1 MQKPIPFFM
10 SLLVC
15 CFLLGS
21 ALNAQTPVASYPFSG
36 DLMDA
41 SAFDNDASA
50 NAVSLTQ
57 DRFGV
62 ANEAALFDGTQSFLA
77 APAADH
83 LNSDFTT
90 VAFWVRVDE
99 LPGQAEAYMVAFG
112 GWQERFKISVPP
124 HGKPVFT
131 TNADAI
137 SDMDAGDGNELVPGV
152 WTHLTFVHD
161 GTNDII
167 YMNGVEVAS
176 KAVAGALNSST
187 TPLGMGYD
195 PVGGSLFFEGALDD
209 VLIFDEALDATAIA
223 DLYAAQTEEPEFPD
237 GEVAS
242 YDLDGNGLDGSGYGN
257 HAVTQDLSVAT
268 NRHGF
273 GQSAMS
279 FNGSSAQ
286 ATAPSSGQLN
296 SDFTTVAFW
305 IKLNSLPGQGEYY
318 LLSNGGWQ
326 ERWKISLPGHGK
338 PVWTTNADAI
348 SDMDSG
354 DGNALVPG
362 EWAHLA
368 FVHDGTNDII
378 YLNGAQVASKAVAG
392 ALNSTTYPLGMGYNP
407 IDGGSYLDGVL
418 DDVAIFNVAL
428 DSMTIADLYD
438 AQSMSPAEESD
449 LAASYPF
456 TGNAG
461 DASQYGNDAHVAGAT
476 LAADR
481 FGYGGNAYSFDG
493 NDSLVAPNSPVLN
506 SDFTTIAFWVK
517 VDSLPAQGEVYLM
530 SNGGWQERWKISL
543 PGHGKPVFT
552 TNADGISD
560 MDSGDGN
567 ELVEGEWAHL
577 AFVHDGTNDIIYLN
591 GAEVASKAVPGPLND
606 TDHPLGIGSN
616 PIDGGNYFMGSIDEV
631 LIFNRALTAQE
642 IADAYAAQSAEPMFD
657 EELVANYTF
666 SGDAD
671 DETVFS
677 NHASVSGAQLADDR
691 FGLANQ
697 AYHFDGMDDAIT
709 AANSPQQNSDFTTV
723 SFWVNLN
730 ELPGTGEYYLLSN
743 GGWQERWKI
752 SLPSHG
758 KPVWTTNN
766 TSGIS
771 DMDSGDGNELVPGTW
786 THVVMSHDGAMDK
799 IYLDG
804 NLVAS
809 KEVTGAMNST
819 VHPLGIGYNPI
830 DNANFTNGSLDEVRI
845 YNRALTDQE
854 VADLYAA
861 QAAMPTLTDT
871 IAPNAP
877 LGLTAEVTF
886 NNVDLSWNAAT
897 DNVGVTGYNVF
908 QDSVKVAT
916 TTGTSLYLPELAPL
930 TAFEFGVT
938 AVDAVGNESTRT
950 TLMVTTGEESSP
962 DTIPPSA
969 PGNLRGDAGSN
980 SVALAW
986 DASTDDRQVAGYVV
1000 LVDGFEFDTLAPNR
1014 TSVIIPNLDPE
1025 TAYFFEVYSFD
1036 AAGNASDVSDLL
1048 LSTEPEIDAG
1058 EPGLVAWYPFEGN
1071 ANDATPYENHGVIGG
1086 NPTFE
1091 AVTDR
1096 PNASGQAIKFDGDQD
1111 SVLAPNAVQLISDYT
1126 TISFWIY
1133 VDSVNTADAE
1143 AYIMSFGHWSERWKI
1158 SLPQHTKIV
1167 FTTNSMNAQF
1177 DNAISD
1183 MDSGDGNELVPGFW
1197 WYVTMVHDGTDDII
1211 YVDGVEVNRKP
1222 AAGTLNST
1230 GRPFGMGNNPIEG
1243 GQYFNGSLDEIKVYN
1258 KALTAEEIANLYA
1271 SGTTGL
1277 NDLLT
1282 DGLRNYVRIA
1292 YPNPAIDRLNVEH
1305 DLPANQPVLLRVFD
1319 TAGRQIDGMQ
1329 YDRHELPEGQFFLD
1343 VADYD
1348 AGTYFLNVVL
1358 GGKSLGVVKFYKQ

>member
-1 MQKPIPFFM
+1 MLFI
-10 SLLVC
+10 S
-15 CFLLGS
+15 CFLLGI
-21 ALNAQTPVASYPFSG
+21 AGLHAQTPVASYPFSG
-36 DLMDA
+36 DLTDA
-41 SAFDNDASA
+41 SAFGNDASA

-62 ANEAALFDGTQSFLA
+62 ANEAVLLDGTQSTLT
-77 APAADH
+77 APVADH
-83 LNSDFTT
+83 LNADFTT
-90 VAFWVRVDE
+90 VAFWVRVDA
-99 LPGQAEAYMVAFG
+99 LPGQAEAYLIALG

-131 TNADAI
+131 TNATSGI
-137 SDMDAGDGNELVPGV
+137 SDMDAGDGNELAPGV

-209 VLIFDEALDATAIA
+209 VLIFDEALDATTIA
-223 DLYAAQTEEPEFPD
+223 DLYAAQTTEPMFPQ

-257 HAVTQDLSVAT
+257 HATTQDLSVVT

-273 GQSAMS
+273 GQSAMA
-279 FNGSSAQ
+279 FNGTTSQ
-286 ATAPSSGQLN
+286 ATAPASAQLN
-296 SDFTTVAFW
+296 SDFATVAFW
-305 IKLNSLPGQGEYY
+305 IKLNSLPEQGEYY
-318 LLSNGGWQ
+318 LMSNGGWQ

-338 PVWTTNADAI
+338 PVWTTNATSGI

-354 DGNALVPG
+354 DGNVLVPG

-368 FVHDGTNDII
+368 FVHDGTNDLI
-378 YLNGAQVASKAVAG
+378 YLNGAQVAAKAVGG

-407 IDGGSYLDGVL
+407 IDGGSYMDGAL

-428 DSMTIADLYD
+428 DSMTIADLYA
-438 AQSMSPAEESD
+438 AQSMSPATDEE
-449 LAASYPF
+449 LIASYPF
-456 TGNAG
+456 TGNAE
-461 DASQYGNDAHVAGAT
+461 DASQFGNHAQVGGAT

-481 FGYGGNAYSFDG
+481 FGYGGNAYSFAG
-493 NDSLVAPNSPVLN
+493 NDSLVAPNSSVLN
-506 SDFTTIAFWVK
+506 TDFTTIAFWVK

-552 TNADGISD
+552 TNATSGISD

-591 GAEVASKAVPGPLND
+591 GVEAASKAVAGALND
-606 TDHPLGIGSN
+606 TGYPLGIGNN
-616 PIDGGNYFMGSIDEV
+616 PIDGGSYFVGSIDEV
-631 LIFNRALTAQE
+631 LVFNRALTAQE
-642 IADAYAAQSAEPMFD
+642 IADAYAAQSAAPAFD

-666 SGDAD
+666 SGNAE

-677 NHASVSGAQLADDR
+677 NHASVVGALPADDR
-691 FGLANQ
+691 FGQANQ
-697 AYHFDGMDDAIT
+697 TYQLDGVDDALT

-730 ELPGTGEYYLLSN
+730 ELPGNGEYYLLSN

-752 SLPSHG
+752 SLPPHG
-758 KPVWTTNN
+758 KPVWTTNA

-786 THVVMSHDGAMDK
+786 THVAMSHDGTTDK

-809 KEVTGAMNST
+809 KEVAGALNST

-830 DNANFTNGSLDEVRI
+830 DGANFTNGSLDEVRI

-861 QAAMPTLTDT
+861 QSAEPEPTDT
-871 IAPNAP
+871 IAPSAP
-877 LGLTAEVTF
+877 LGLIAEVTF
-886 NNVDLSWNAAT
+886 NNVDLSWQAAS
-897 DNVGVTGYNVF
+897 DEVGVTGYNVF

-916 TTGTSLYLPELAPL
+916 TTATTLYLPELTPL
-930 TAFEFGVT
+930 TTFEFGVS
-938 AVDAVGNESTRT
+938 AVDAAGNESTQT
-950 TLMVTTGEESSP
+950 TLLVTTGEESSP
-962 DTIPPSA
+962 DTIPPTA

-1000 LVDGFEFDTLAPNR
+1000 LVDGFEFDTLAPSR
-1014 TSVIIPNLDPE
+1014 TSVIIPDLEAE
-1025 TAYFFEVYSFD
+1025 TAYFFEVYAFD
-1036 AAGNASDVSDLL
+1036 AADNASDVSDLL
-1048 LSTEPEIDAG
+1048 LSTEAEIDAG

-1071 ANDATPYENHGVIGG
+1071 ANDATPYENHGAIGG
-1086 NPTFE
+1086 DPIFE

-1096 PNASGQAIKFDGDQD
+1096 PFTNTGQAIKFDGDRD
-1111 SVLAPNAVQLISDYT
+1111 SVLVPNAVQLISDYT
-1126 TISFWIY
+1126 TVSFWIR
-1133 VDSVNTADAE
+1133 VDSINTAEAE

-1167 FTTNSMNAQF
+1167 WTTNSMNSQF

-1197 WYVTMVHDGTDDII
+1197 WYVTMVHDGADDII
-1211 YVDGVEVNRKP
+1211 YVDGEEVNRKP
-1222 AAGTLNST
+1222 ATGTLNST
-1230 GRPFGMGNNPIEG
+1230 SRPFGIGNNPIEG
-1243 GQYFNGSLDEIKVYN
+1243 MQYFNGALDEIKVYN
-1258 KALTAEEIANLYA
+1258 KALTGEEVARLYS

-1282 DGLRNYVRIA
+1282 SELRNYVDVA
-1292 YPNPAIDRLNVEH
+1292 YPNPAIDRLYVEH
-1305 DLPANQPVLLRVFD
+1305 NLPANQAVLLRVFD
-1319 TAGRQIDGMQ
+1319 TAGRQVDGMQ
-1329 YDRHELPEGQFFLD
+1329 YDRNELPPGQFFLD
-1343 VADYD
+1343 VADYTP
-1348 AGTYFLNVVL
+1348 GTYFLNVVL
-1358 GGKSLGVVKFYKQ
+1358 GGKNLGVVKFYKQ